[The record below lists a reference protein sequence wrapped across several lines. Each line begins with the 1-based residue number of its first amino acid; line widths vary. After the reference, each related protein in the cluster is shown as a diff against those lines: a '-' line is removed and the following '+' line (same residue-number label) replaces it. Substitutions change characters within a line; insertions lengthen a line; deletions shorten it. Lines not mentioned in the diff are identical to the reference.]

1 MVRRGGGRFAWSEVI
16 RALQSIQSNDRRLQ
30 QPMIFSGSLAQAG
43 SHGRQADDVLY
54 QLSAAARVSE

>member
-1 MVRRGGGRFAWSEVI
+1 MVRGGGGRFAWSEVI

-30 QPMIFSGSLAQAG
+30 QPIFSGSLAQAG